1 MMHYRPF
8 SLVLFISSLVVL
20 CVSVLGT
27 NPSGNRVLVLLDNL
41 SLQQTHSSFFKD
53 LQDRGYV
60 VSFFQAE
67 DSSITLTEYGEYL
80 YDHLIIFAPTVEEFG
95 GLIDVPSILDFIDEG
110 HNVLI
115 AADSSVSDPIR
126 EIAEECG
133 VEFDEE
139 GSFVLDHFHTQSTNY
154 DLRTV
159 SIEASADTL
168 LNVATITGSKKISD
182 RRPVLFKGIGLAIN
196 EVSGLNVGV
205 LRGYDTTYS
214 ANPDTPVAEDQV
226 KAIGKDTV
234 LISALQARNNAR
246 VVISGS
252 LLFFSDR
259 FATSASDNQYLA
271 SEISKWTFKERG
283 LLRATNITHHR
294 AGESEPPSIY
304 TIKDE
309 IVYSVRI
316 EEYNGNTW
324 VPFQSNNVQ
333 LEFSM
338 LDPYLRI
345 PLKADK
351 TGLFTTTFTAPDV
364 YGVFSFKVDYHEL
377 GYTSLS
383 LKTIQSVRPFRHD
396 EYPRFIKTAFPY
408 YLSSMIMLGGVFI
421 LFVVLMFTK

>member
-1 MMHYRPF
+1 MFTPL
-8 SLVLFISSLVVL
+8 LVLKKYLTVAL
-20 CVSVLGT
+20 
-27 NPSGNRVLVLLDNL
+27 
-41 SLQQTHSSFFKD
+41 FF
-53 LQDRGYV
+53 L
-60 VSFFQAE
+60 
-67 DSSITLTEYGEYL
+67 
-80 YDHLIIFAPTVEEFG
+80 
-95 GLIDVPSILDFIDEG
+95 
-110 HNVLI
+110 
-115 AADSSVSDPIR
+115 
-126 EIAEECG
+126 
-133 VEFDEE
+133 
-139 GSFVLDHFHTQSTNY
+139 
-154 DLRTV
+154 
-159 SIEASADTL
+159 
-168 LNVATITGSKKISD
+168 
-182 RRPVLFKGIGLAIN
+182 KGIGLSIN
-196 EVSGLNVGV
+196 EVSGLNIGI

-214 ANPDTPVAEDQV
+214 ANPDTPVTDDQV
-226 KAIGKDTV
+226 KAIGRDTV

-246 VVISGS
+246 VVFSGS

-259 FATSASDNQYLA
+259 FATSVSDNQYLA

-294 AGESEPPSIY
+294 KGESEPPPIY

-316 EEYNGNTW
+316 EEYNGNAW

-396 EYPRFIKTAFPY
+396 EYPRFIKTAYPY

>member
-1 MMHYRPF
+1 MQQSYSVF
-8 SLVLFISSLVVL
+8 FKELSSRGYIL
-20 CVSVLGT
+20 
-27 NPSGNRVLVLLDNL
+27 
-41 SLQQTHSSFFKD
+41 SFFAAD
-53 LQDRGYV
+53 DP
-60 VSFFQAE
+60 A
-67 DSSITLTEYGEYL
+67 ITLTEYGEYL

-115 AADSSVSDPIR
+115 AADSSVSDPTR

-139 GSFVLDHFHTQSTNY
+139 GSYVLDHFHASGSNF
-154 DLRTV
+154 DHRTV
-159 SIEASADTL
+159 SIESSPDTL
-168 LNVATITGSKKISD
+168 LNIPTIIGSKKTD
-182 RRPVLFKGIGLAIN
+182 RRSVLFKGIGQTIN
-196 EVSGLNVGV
+196 EASGLNIGI

-214 ANPDTPVAEDQV
+214 ANPDLPVKEGNV
-226 KAIGKDTV
+226 KAIGKDTL

-246 VVISGS
+246 VVFSGS

-259 FATSASDNQYLA
+259 FVNSATDNQYLA
-271 SEISKWTFKERG
+271 SEITKWAFKERG
-283 LLRATNITHHR
+283 LLRATNISHHR
-294 AGESEPPSIY
+294 PGEKEPPLFY
-304 TIKDE
+304 TIKEE

-316 EEYNGNTW
+316 EEYNGQNW
-324 VPFQSNNVQ
+324 VPYQSNNVH

-338 LDPYLRI
+338 LDPYIRT

-351 TGLFTTTFTAPDV
+351 TGLFTTTFKAPDV

-396 EYPRFIKTAFPY
+396 EYPRFIKTAYPY
-408 YLSSMIMLGGVFI
+408 YTSATIMLVGTFF
-421 LFVVLMFTK
+421 LFTFLMFSKDK